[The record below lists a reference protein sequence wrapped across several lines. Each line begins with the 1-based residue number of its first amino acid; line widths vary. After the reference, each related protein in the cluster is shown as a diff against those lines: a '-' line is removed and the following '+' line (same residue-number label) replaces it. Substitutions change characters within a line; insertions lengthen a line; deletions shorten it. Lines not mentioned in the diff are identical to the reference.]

1 MRCARLPAVRRAGAP
16 AAPRGADS
24 ARGVPESAC
33 GRSAAWPSLGWPAY
47 RSVGQSSGSTWLR
60 KRREVVGTG
69 PDRVAGIR
77 GSDQA
82 PVAARSAEQRRGAP
96 RPVVVARRAVRRY
109 ARQARQAVVPC
120 RIRSAAVCSGYR
132 AGRPAAARATK
143 WSSAAVILRPVFP
156 RRNPRLGRASRPP
169 ADARQGLA
177 AVVVERRRPEALGAD
192 TPIRRRSRAASPA
205 PARLVTAGRPS
216 RVGNREQ
223 SFHRVVR
230 RPRQPNPAGIGQ
242 RVERIRLPAG
252 MLACTRT
259 FLCLTASGNRPLDS
273 RR

>member
-1 MRCARLPAVRRAGAP
+1 MRCAWLPAVRRAGAP

-47 RSVGQSSGSTWLR
+47 RSVGQSSGSTSLR

-69 PDRVAGIR
+69 PDRVAGIC

-132 AGRPAAARATK
+132 AGRPAAVRATK
-143 WSSAAVILRPVFP
+143 LVQRRGHLAAGVSAAQPSIGLGVTPA
-156 RRNPRLGRASRPP
+156 RRCSAGARGHAEHGIAPRLLANLVDCLSWAAARPP
-169 ADARQGLA
+169 TLSRTAAKWLREDVRAGDGLA
-177 AVVVERRRPEALGAD
+177 DPVARGAP
-192 TPIRRRSRAASPA
+192 TQARCASPA
-205 PARLVTAGRPS
+205 
-216 RVGNREQ
+216 
-223 SFHRVVR
+223 
-230 RPRQPNPAGIGQ
+230 
-242 RVERIRLPAG
+242 VEPEG
-252 MLACTRT
+252 
-259 FLCLTASGNRPLDS
+259 
-273 RR
+273 